1 MKIAIF
7 GGGGMIGQRIVAEAQ
22 RRGHLVTVVSRT
34 RPEDLP
40 DEVAWMR
47 GDALNASD
55 IRREARLDDAVVS
68 AIGPS
73 GDQPLDM
80 LASAAR
86 ALTQGVIEANHARLL
101 IVGGAGSLEVAPG
114 QRLMDSPEFNPAW
127 RPTAAAHAGALAI
140 YRASAANW
148 TYLSPADHIAPGE
161 RTGAYRTGGD
171 QLVRDAQGKSFISAE
186 DYAVALLD
194 EIETPQHIRQRF
206 TVAY

>member
-7 GGGGMIGQRIVAEAQ
+7 GGGGTIGQRIVAEAQ
-22 RRGHLVTVVSRT
+22 RRGHQVTAVSRT
-34 RPEDLP
+34 RPANLP
-40 DEVAWMR
+40 QGVAWES
-47 GDALNASD
+47 GNALDASD
-55 IRREARLDDAVVS
+55 DQHIASANDVVVS
-68 AIGPS
+68 AIGPT

-80 LASAAR
+80 LSSAAR
-86 ALTQGVIEANHARLL
+86 ALTQGVIEANHARLVV
-101 IVGGAGSLEVAPG
+101 VGGAGSLEVAPG

-127 RPTAAAHAGALAI
+127 RPAAAAHADALAI
-140 YRASAANW
+140 YRASHANW

-161 RTGAYRTGGD
+161 RTGSYRTGGD

-194 EIETPQHIRQRF
+194 EIETPRHIRQRF